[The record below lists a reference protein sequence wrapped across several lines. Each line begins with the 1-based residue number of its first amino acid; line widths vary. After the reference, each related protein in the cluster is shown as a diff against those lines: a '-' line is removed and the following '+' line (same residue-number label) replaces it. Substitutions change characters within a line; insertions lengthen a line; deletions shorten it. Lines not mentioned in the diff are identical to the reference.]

1 MTLFVLNQI
10 KYSWANINTQNPSG
24 ISALYFHNKIIGNAF
39 IQTAIVP
46 VRYEDF
52 DNEIVEN
59 IVKSN
64 IKYFDIMMTSSRND
78 SNFDI
83 ERFAS
88 KYRGG
93 FLDNMNIG
101 NSMPILGNNEWDK
114 NRFKQISSG
123 KEFYETTLPIEK
135 IISGDLDLSKDIIF
149 YDQTVID
156 NQGFKIEHPTK
167 GGPDEKKDS
176 YSKDKIKGK
185 STADSG
191 SGGDYLSNEIM
202 YRATKK
208 RDELGLQL
216 SKEIGHI
223 HIADNISFEKANEII
238 QKIIIN
244 ATK

>member
-1 MTLFVLNQI
+1 
-10 KYSWANINTQNPSG
+10 
-24 ISALYFHNKIIGNAF
+24 
-39 IQTAIVP
+39 
-46 VRYEDF
+46 
-52 DNEIVEN
+52 
-59 IVKSN
+59 
-64 IKYFDIMMTSSRND
+64 MMTSSRND

-93 FLDNMNIG
+93 FFDNMNIG
-101 NSMPILGNNEWDK
+101 NSMLFLGNNEWDK
-114 NRFKQISSG
+114 NRFKQITNG

-135 IISGDLDLSKDIIF
+135 IISGDLDLSKDIIY

-156 NQGFKIEHPTK
+156 DKGFKVKHPTK

-176 YSKDKIKGK
+176 YSIDKIKGK
-185 STADSG
+185 STVDSG

-202 YRATKK
+202 YRATRK

-223 HIADNISFEKANEII
+223 HIADNINFEKAIEIV
-238 QKIIIN
+238 QKIIRN